1 MSPLSGVKCQL
12 PQEGYEVIYK
22 GGVLESESVCGCAPG
37 TEVVVR
43 NLFYNTP
50 ARRKFLKTE
59 QTEIAHITAVVLHM
73 AIANPFV
80 GFELKCNGKILINAP
95 AVGEI
100 DLYTAE
106 KIRAAALLGKDF
118 WKIPRR

>member
-1 MSPLSGVKCQL
+1 
-12 PQEGYEVIYK
+12 
-22 GGVLESESVCGCAPG
+22 
-37 TEVVVR
+37 
-43 NLFYNTP
+43 
-50 ARRKFLKTE
+50 
-59 QTEIAHITAVVLHM
+59 M

-118 WKIPRR
+118 FGRFLVGKFQDIVYRHTWIDRQTRNDHVIKTSSVSFY